1 MLHIQENQDNF
12 ASMLSK
18 EFATGNL
25 HSFQDVREV

>member
-1 MLHIQENQDNF
+1 MLHIQKNQDNF

-18 EFATGNL
+18 EFAIGNI